1 MNSKVALVLLIAVIV
16 IVIFG
21 NYIVFRKGVDQ
32 FDGIT
37 AKQLIDSLNAHDK
50 VREQQLSILKDKYK
64 QDSVRINSI
73 QNQIDKVPDL
83 VKEINKSYD
92 KKRKHINSLSADEQ
106 VSYMSDWLSK
116 DTSIRE

>member
-1 MNSKVALVLLIAVIV
+1 MNSKIALVSLIAVIT

-21 NYIVFRKGVDQ
+21 NYIILRKGVNH

-37 AKQLIDSLNAHDK
+37 AKQLTDSLKAHNK
-50 VREQQLSILKDKYK
+50 LREQQLSLLKDKYK

-73 QNQIDKVPDL
+73 QNQINKVPDL
-83 VKEINKSYD
+83 VKEISKSYD
-92 KKRKHINSLSADEQ
+92 KKRNHINSLSADEQ

>member
-1 MNSKVALVLLIAVIV
+1 MNSKIALVLLIAVIT

-21 NYIVFRKGVDQ
+21 NYIILRKGVNH

-37 AKQLIDSLNAHDK
+37 AKQLTDSLKAHNK
-50 VREQQLSILKDKYK
+50 LREQQLSLLKDKYK
-64 QDSVRINSI
+64 QDSVRINSV
-73 QNQIDKVPDL
+73 QNQINKVPDL
-83 VKEINKSYD
+83 VKEISKSYD
-92 KKRKHINSLSADEQ
+92 KKRNHINSLSTDEQ